1 MKRTNVCMF
10 IFISLL
16 LIGCTPKQQEK
27 QLSVRGQIVEYA
39 NSNFSSLPTVEN
51 NGMKWK
57 YNYSNNSV
65 TSVTGSKFS
74 GRKNNY
80 DYGDAFFTVCNRID
94 RLLNKLSTKMDL
106 VMYTDYQTNEE
117 MFAERSKVGMIPMKV
132 INWGYSYG
140 WETPGYDVLAFLTE
154 DRKEVRLVILEK

>member
-1 MKRTNVCMF
+1 MR
-10 IFISLL
+10 
-16 LIGCTPKQQEK
+16 E
-27 QLSVRGQIVEYA
+27 QIVEFA

-51 NGMKWK
+51 TGMKWK

-65 TSVTGSKFS
+65 KSITES
-74 GRKNNY
+74 RYPAINNNI

-94 RLLNKLSTKMDL
+94 RLTNKLGTKMDL
-106 VMYTDYQTNEE
+106 VMYTDYQTNAE

-132 INWGYSYG
+132 VNWGYSYG
-140 WETPGYDVLAFLTE
+140 WETPGYNVLAFLTE